1 MLKLL
6 IFLFILSIHPLCICA
21 CFLSL
26 KFKKHQILFHLYK
39 RQRGSYSNN
48 PSQQTSTAP
57 GSLWVSFPSS
67 SLGLEGVHASSSPAA
82 QHTWGRGHTTAGR
95 KLHPLRS
102 PAVFVSWS
110 AAEQPLG
117 CHCVL
122 LSFLPSNSTLK

>member
-26 KFKKHQILFHLYK
+26 KFKNHQILFHLYK

-82 QHTWGRGHTTAGR
+82 QHTWGRGHTTAG
-95 KLHPLRS
+95 KETAPSQVSCCVCELISSCWAALGMPLCTFIL
-102 PAVFVSWS
+102 PAI
-110 AAEQPLG
+110 
-117 CHCVL
+117 
-122 LSFLPSNSTLK
+122 